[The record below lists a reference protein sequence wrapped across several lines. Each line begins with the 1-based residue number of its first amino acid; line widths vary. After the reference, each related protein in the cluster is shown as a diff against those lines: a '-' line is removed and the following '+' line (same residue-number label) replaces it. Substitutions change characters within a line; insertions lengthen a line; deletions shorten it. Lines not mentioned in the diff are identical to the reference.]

1 MIRASE
7 ARSLVKACKEEKYR
21 KECEAAYE
29 FMNKEVSPKV
39 KYAAECGQT
48 RITVS
53 FSGEIFTPEMLAEAL
68 RKLGYSVVT
77 DETTAT
83 IMWEE

>member
-1 MIRASE
+1 MA
-7 ARSLVKACKEEKYR
+7 
-21 KECEAAYE
+21 
-29 FMNKEVSPKV
+29 
-39 KYAAECGQT
+39 YAAECGQT

-53 FSGEIFTPEMLAEAL
+53 FPGETFTPEMLAEGL

-77 DETTAT
+77 SETTAT